1 MTTEYRYAGPD
12 GEGIDSLPRGVGA
25 AIGSE
30 YCVHLLPGAPEM
42 ARVRAAAAA
51 REVPLL
57 LLTPYFRD
65 AELKRAIPL
74 FRAIP
79 EGADAVVAVN
89 DWGVLLALRVL
100 FPGLRLTV
108 GRLLSGQKRCP
119 RVEASPRLSA
129 EEKAWHRQGLFSS
142 APARKYL
149 AEKFGVSGFH
159 IDAFDGAD
167 APGAGDAPDA
177 SAPSFLFVHA
187 PYAIVTVSD
196 ACPWLGG
203 RSSSSLA
210 RCPRPCRDG
219 AVLLREPS
227 MGGEMIQR
235 GKARFVRADCP
246 LPGKG
251 RRGSP
256 LLSVLYD
263 EIP

>member
-12 GEGIDSLPRGVGA
+12 GDGIDALPPGAGA
-25 AIGSE
+25 AVGSE

-42 ARVRAAAAA
+42 ARACAAASS
-51 REVPLL
+51 RGIPLI

-79 EGADAVVAVN
+79 RGADAIVAVN
-89 DWGVLLALRVL
+89 DWGILLALRVL
-100 FPGLRLTV
+100 FPGLRLSV

-119 RVEASPRLSA
+119 RIEASARLSA

-142 APARKYL
+142 ARARKHL
-149 AEKFGVSGFH
+149 AEEFGVSGFH
-159 IDAFDGAD
+159 VDALEGVD

-177 SAPSFLFVHA
+177 GASPSLFVHA

-235 GKARFVRADCP
+235 GKARFVRAGFP
-246 LPGKG
+246 PPGEWG
-251 RRGSP
+251 HDSP
-256 LLSVLYD
+256 LRSVLYD